1 MKGLGSQGMAIALL
15 ILAASVGSYVSAL
28 VLLNAGASASRSVQ
42 PKATVPLPVGSLVE
56 VATGPDCRRVIGGRY
71 PLFTSADS
79 YGEEIRYLYE
89 GQRVRLIQGSATRG
103 PDGELYVQ
111 VAVPYGVNN
120 PDIGFM
126 PARARSAVDGDLRP
140 TLGLCV
146 PGYWGDGSGDDGEW
160 GDRYPPNDDD
170 YWSGGYPPPNGEYP
184 NGGYPPDD
192 GYPDGGTYP
201 DNGGISDADTGDQD
215 YGGDAV
221 EAAW

>member
-28 VLLNAGASASRSVQ
+28 ALLNARASASRPVQ
-42 PKATVPLPVGSLVE
+42 PKATVPLPAGSLVE

-170 YWSGGYPPPNGEYP
+170 TGAVGTRLPMESIRMAAIPSMMGIQMVVPTRIMGELAMP
-184 NGGYPPDD
+184 ILEIGLW
-192 GYPDGGTYP
+192 
-201 DNGGISDADTGDQD
+201 
-215 YGGDAV
+215 GDAV